1 MSLLN
6 TNKNLLQKPIKSIKK
21 PLSAMKIDW
30 KCFTFDFYPFSLCF
44 NPISFSEW
52 PDRLRTMKLLNILSF
67 ENGTYPT
74 RHYIFWW
81 ICATC
86 KCSICVNHCATMR
99 ETRFWVPAEEIPSL
113 PSANGYQII
122 LRLSPGHRRWR
133 LLLLTITGGMTFVY
147 HPGRAHIDWK
157 KPTES

>member
-67 ENGTYPT
+67 ESGTYPT
-74 RHYIFWW
+74 RNYIFWW

-86 KCSICVNHCATMR
+86 RCSILRKPLCYQARDLVLSSCRGNTIITIGKWLPDNTEAIAGSSTMTVALIDHHWWYDLR
-99 ETRFWVPAEEIPSL
+99 VPS
-113 PSANGYQII
+113 
-122 LRLSPGHRRWR
+122 R
-133 LLLLTITGGMTFVY
+133 
-147 HPGRAHIDWK
+147 
-157 KPTES
+157 